1 MRTPTIAALGIAAY
15 LVILVATIPASLVA
29 ARAGVALPGLEL
41 SEASGTLWNGA
52 ARAHLATAG
61 GEVTLDAL
69 HWRFLP
75 QHLASGRLAFDV
87 SASGPG
93 VDAHATLGRG
103 LARWELRDTRGQA
116 EAPLAVAIVPWI
128 APWRPEGTLVFA
140 VASAS
145 WDERE
150 ARGEGSIEWRRA
162 AVALSEVRPLGSYR
176 LVARAD
182 GGPAQLSVTTIDG
195 PLRVA
200 GLGTLTPPRRL
211 AFSGEA
217 RGEGDAAKAL
227 EPLLDLLG
235 PRRPDGARAVEVR
248 MTWSQGA
255 VEKTR

>member
-93 VDAHATLGRG
+93 GDAHA
-103 LARWELRDTRGQA
+103 TRGQA

-176 LVARAD
+176 LVARAASQELQ
-182 GGPAQLSVTTIDG
+182 PAAESLQ
-195 PLRVA
+195 
-200 GLGTLTPPRRL
+200 
-211 AFSGEA
+211 
-217 RGEGDAAKAL
+217 
-227 EPLLDLLG
+227 
-235 PRRPDGARAVEVR
+235 
-248 MTWSQGA
+248 
-255 VEKTR
+255 